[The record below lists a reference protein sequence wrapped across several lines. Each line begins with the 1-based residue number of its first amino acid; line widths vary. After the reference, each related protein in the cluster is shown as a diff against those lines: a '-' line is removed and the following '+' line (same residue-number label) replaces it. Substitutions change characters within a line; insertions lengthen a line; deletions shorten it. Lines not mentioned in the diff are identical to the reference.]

1 MTPKKNREPQ
11 RLSFEER
18 YDDLLSSAR
27 SRFRLLRKTTLGGP
41 EDLVVSAL
49 RTFLRRNADKVTW
62 EDGHLTSVSFAE
74 DEMWT
79 ILKKLVWQKGDDTRK
94 DANYLDAVRLPQDG
108 QENIHRLWNGLSS
121 DDATESI
128 FPFLASVLDEEI
140 QSLETEDDRL
150 VALLLLQGA
159 TIQGIADSMDR
170 SFSTA
175 RIMRTRVLETLR
187 MRLMQKLDQR
197 D

>member
-1 MTPKKNREPQ
+1 MDNLEET
-11 RLSFEER
+11 RLAEGRRYQER
-18 YDDLLSSAR
+18 RKLFRCSSPP
-27 SRFRLLRKTTLGGP
+27 S
-41 EDLVVSAL
+41 
-49 RTFLRRNADKVTW
+49 
-62 EDGHLTSVSFAE
+62 
-74 DEMWT
+74 
-79 ILKKLVWQKGDDTRK
+79 
-94 DANYLDAVRLPQDG
+94 DG